1 MDAHDWDQRYREQ
14 ELVWGVEPNRFVV
27 EVVADLPPGRA
38 LDVAAGEG
46 RNAVWLAEQGWQ
58 VTASDFSAVA
68 VERGKKLARERG
80 VEVEWLCADARNPAP
95 RREGY
100 DLVLLSYLQL
110 PPGDWRRALTEAVR
124 AVAPRGRLVSV
135 GHALENLTRGVGGPQ
150 DPKVL
155 HIPEDIA
162 MAVAEI
168 AAGEGFAV
176 QVERAGYVTREV
188 ATEEGPRTAVDSLVV
203 VHRSA

>member
-1 MDAHDWDQRYREQ
+1 MDAHEWDQRYQEQ

-68 VERGKKLARERG
+68 VERGQRIARERG

-110 PPGDWRRALTEAVR
+110 PPDDWRRVLTEAVR
-124 AVAPRGRLVSV
+124 AMAPGGRLVSI
-135 GHALENLTRGVGGPQ
+135 GHALDNLIHGVGGPQ

-162 MAVAEI
+162 FAVTEI
-168 AAGEGFAV
+168 AAAEGFAV
-176 QVERAGYVTREV
+176 RVERAEQVTREV
-188 ATEEGPRTAVDSLVV
+188 ATDDGPRTAIDSLVV
-203 VHRSA
+203 VHRSS

>member
-1 MDAHDWDQRYREQ
+1 MGGTSYREQ
-14 ELVWGVEPNRFVV
+14 ETGVGCGAQPVRCR
-27 EVVADLPPGRA
+27 VVADLPPGRA

-58 VTASDFSAVA
+58 VRPATF
-68 VERGKKLARERG
+68 RGCCGTGKKLARERG
-80 VEVEWLCADARNPAP
+80 VEVGGCCADARNPAP